1 MRLLS
6 GLRILGCIW
15 LCDRTDLHT
24 QKRMCGRLRALPTW
38 TSLPCSSRT
47 AIPPM
52 VCMSVCACLA
62 ASVCV
67 CVCVSARCVS
77 LHLVCVSD
85 ASFTSYCPRRQSYT
99 KLHTMCT
106 VVAKKRRATTIHR
119 DMHKIVRMDVHA
131 DMHAC
136 MYAYISAYRPLH
148 AYIYTPTQHACTH
161 THTHTHRYVFAVYIV
176 SHAVSLV

>member
-1 MRLLS
+1 MIARIYTRRNACVDAFERFRHGQACPAHQGRPSHRWCVCLCVRVWLRL
-6 GLRILGCIW
+6 
-15 LCDRTDLHT
+15 
-24 QKRMCGRLRALPTW
+24 
-38 TSLPCSSRT
+38 
-47 AIPPM
+47 
-52 VCMSVCACLA
+52 
-62 ASVCV
+62 CV